1 MNAPV
6 AYPLTRHRLYIKKP
20 CILPIGHKNHTSQ
33 FVECAMQKQQL
44 AVGKC

>member
-6 AYPLTRHRLYIKKP
+6 AYPLKTSTFHS
-20 CILPIGHKNHTSQ
+20 GHKNNAPH
-33 FVECAMQKQQL
+33 FVEYVMQKQQL